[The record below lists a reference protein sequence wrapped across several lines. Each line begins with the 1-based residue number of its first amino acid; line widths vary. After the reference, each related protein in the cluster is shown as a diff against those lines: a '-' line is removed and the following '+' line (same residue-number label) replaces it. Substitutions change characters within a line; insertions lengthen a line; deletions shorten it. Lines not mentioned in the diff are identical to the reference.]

1 MAERSIPLAKQVI
14 QAQSTVVTL
23 DEDQER
29 RFQRLVEETTM
40 IDLHQHP
47 MVKPE
52 DPSQLLEYLRSDS
65 YAWGYEA
72 VRYGGFTAVG
82 TANVFRGM
90 VHTDEMS
97 FIRFEDL
104 LDEIGMMMSDVDRQ
118 GEVVKVSNA
127 DEIEAAKRHGQVG
140 FLPTVEH
147 LAIGNELQRVDVLYN
162 SGIRMAGLTYR
173 RKNYIGDGHLERN
186 DGGLSMFGIEVLK
199 KMNDLGMVVD
209 LSHASFRT
217 AMDAIEFSQAP
228 VVFSHDG
235 SYTLGQQQGGGE
247 YAAGRLRRDEELV
260 ACAQQG
266 GIVGVTVQPS
276 VISSWGSEL
285 SIERLLDHY
294 DYMVKLLGIDHVA
307 IGTDTSIGVRSS
319 GFVSGV
325 ESPADGKN
333 IIRGLITRGYS
344 DSEIIK
350 ITGANALAFFR
361 RVMGGSPGRPPTHR
375 RSGSS

>member
-1 MAERSIPLAKQVI
+1 MVASSIPLAKQVI
-14 QAQSTVVTL
+14 EGRAIAVTL
-23 DEDQER
+23 DDDQER

-52 DPSQLLEYLRSDS
+52 DPSQLLEYLRGDS

-72 VRYGGFTAVG
+72 VRHGGFTAVG
-82 TANVFRGM
+82 TANVYRGM
-90 VHTDEMS
+90 LKTDEMS
-97 FIRFEDL
+97 FIRFDDL
-104 LDEIGMMMSDVDRQ
+104 LDEIGMMLSDVRRHD
-118 GEVVKVSNA
+118 EVVKVSNA
-127 DEIEAAKRHGQVG
+127 GEIEAAKQHGQVG

-162 SGIRMAGLTYR
+162 AGIRLAGLTYR

-186 DGGLSMFGIEVLK
+186 NGGLSIFGIEVVQR
-199 KMNDLGMVVD
+199 MNELGMVVD

-228 VVFSHDG
+228 VAFSHDG

-260 ACAQQG
+260 ACAEKG

-276 VISSWGSEL
+276 VIGSWGSEL

-294 DYMVKLLGIDHVA
+294 DYMVNFLGIDHVA
-307 IGTDTSIGVRSS
+307 IGTDSSIGVR
-319 GFVSGV
+319 GPGLIRGL
-325 ESPADGKN
+325 ESPAEGKN

-344 DSEIIK
+344 DADIIK
-350 ITGANALAFFR
+350 ITGGNALAFFR
-361 RVMGGSPGRPPTHR
+361 RVMGE
-375 RSGSS
+375 